1 MIPAGYMYKRIAARQ
16 EWLHCSTV
24 TKIYA
29 VSNCLSKD
37 FTHYIPYWKHNKYW
51 FFNRPEDMDDIIR
64 EEEISDELELL
75 FYELYEKEFDEAEQ
89 AWQEFSGEES
99 FGYQVKL
106 PLQKDFLGFDIVT
119 YSMGTTHEC
128 SPLSCNLL
136 CQEIDVNQYCLL
148 DDFDFAIHLSETLNI
163 KKCEPGP
170 YRIIAVY
177 KVDKTT

>member
-64 EEEISDELELL
+64 EEEIPDELKLL

-89 AWQEFSGEES
+89 AWQAFSGEES